1 MLDASTANIK
11 TQNMLKVKSSIK
23 KAESSTI
30 EQTHNKY
37 LNRKVNSNI
46 SCRQKALNQ

>member
-1 MLDASTANIK
+1 MLDASTADVK

-23 KAESSTI
+23 WANSSTT

-37 LNRKVNSNI
+37 LNRKANLNI
-46 SCRQKALNQ
+46 SCRQGALNQ